1 MTTGREP
8 HITLPDGPLQPRRLL
23 NSIERLPGAGERWL
37 DGVRWEPTKCRALSV
52 DNEAT
57 CATAVNSA
65 VVPVVCDA
73 WESQTPFRITDAM
86 SATLL
91 DLTPDEVGARLSSF
105 YDRAVSAA
113 FAKELISGAASADK
127 SLSSEATAP
136 NGAAFNAAATP
147 IWNALAILEEEIA
160 ERLQGGVGFIF
171 VTPGLLAQAV
181 SSYGL
186 MLVDEKWQ
194 TPSGN
199 VVISDAGFLNPL
211 QPTGQSAST
220 AANDWVYASGPVFYD
235 SSSPSMVGSSA
246 ESINFTRDTFTRWVQ
261 GYGIL
266 VFDPCPV
273 TAVLA
278 SYALEG

>member
-8 HITLPDGPLQPRRLL
+8 HITLPDGPLQSRRLL

-65 VVPVVCDA
+65 VVPVICDA

-136 NGAAFNAAATP
+136 NGAAFGAAATP
-147 IWNALAILEEEIA
+147 IWNALTILEEEIA

-171 VTPGLLAQAV
+171 LTPGLLAQAKN
-181 SSYGL
+181 SYGL
-186 MLVDEKWQ
+186 MLIDGQWQ
-194 TPSGN
+194 TPVGN
-199 VVISDAGFLNPL
+199 VVISDAGFLNPPP
-211 QPTGQSAST
+211 PTGQSAST
-220 AANDWVYASGPVFYD
+220 AASDWVYASGPVFYD
-235 SSSPSMVGSSA
+235 STSPSMIGSNT